1 MKLLKIY
8 TLKMIKKILFIIIT
22 VALSQYA
29 RGQGLPPF
37 NIEGTPYQGGFMRSA
52 SVKVWDSVLED
63 SLYLYEHVDSSFL
76 SGIGG
81 GSGTVKGTG
90 ASRKVPFFVNSDSLT
105 VDSLWYTTGDVISLG
120 TSSPTV
126 TGGSFGFAAH
136 GNLFSS
142 FRLTNAFTGSGA
154 SGGTSIYTYADS
166 LYIANLENGAVTI
179 GVNSVERFRVD
190 ANGLKIEN
198 LKSGGTAPTTSGT
211 LVKLVSDANGR
222 TSFQTNNTGT
232 VTSAGLATGTSG
244 TDVNVSGSPITSSGN
259 ITLNIPTASGTNT
272 GKLLNTDWTLFN
284 NKLGSLNGLTNSTQ
298 TFAVST
304 SSAGFGITS
313 SGSTHT
319 FNLPYQES
327 ALGLRLGHNSDI
339 VGNGVSVGNNAG
351 DSDCSNC
358 VAIGRD
364 VLSSSTAGA
373 SNNVGIGLQT
383 LYSNTT
389 GLDNM
394 AFGNYA
400 MYYNQTGGY
409 NVSIGTQSLQNN
421 ISGGNNVVIGRFA
434 GRDILGSNNICLGY
448 SAGYL
453 ETGSDKIYIGSLL
466 TGNQSTARF
475 GINTNIASLART
487 LHVTGEMRVTDLTT
501 DTPTGLV
508 GADGDGDF
516 GTVSIG
522 TGLSFSAGTL
532 SSTGDSDWGVIGG
545 DMANWGATGT
555 FGSGLNVGIG
565 TASPSRDLD
574 VNGDTRLRGAI
585 YNSSNSAGSSGQV
598 LTSQG
603 ASAFTW
609 TTPTTGTVTSVATN
623 NGITGGTITSTGTIG
638 LTGNALSLHN
648 LASTGIIAR
657 TAANTVTARTITAST
672 GISVT
677 NGDGVSGNPT
687 IAAQGSKYGQLFLN
701 GGNTVGSSATYV
713 LYSSM
718 SVQSDDGSGSFTT
731 NTGTGRITCNFT
743 GTVKVNLTGYFDPNN
758 TDADN
763 ISMVAV
769 KNGSTSNIYARI
781 GANDVTA
788 NRITGH
794 GFTGRIVTVTS
805 GDYFDVRYINNITNI
820 DAFEILLSVE
830 RIN

>member
-1 MKLLKIY
+1 MKHLKIY

-272 GKLLNTDWTLFN
+272 GKLLNTDWTTFN

-351 DSDCSNC
+351 DTDCNNC
-358 VAIGRD
+358 VAIGKD
-364 VLSSSTAGA
+364 VLSASTAGA

-501 DTPTGLV
+501 DNPTAIV
-508 GADGDGDF
+508 GHDADGDF
-516 GTVSIG
+516 STINPG
-522 TGLSFSAGTL
+522 TGLLLSGNTL
-532 SSTGDSDWGVIGG
+532 S
-545 DMANWGATGT
+545 
-555 FGSGLNVGIG
+555 
-565 TASPSRDLD
+565 
-574 VNGDTRLRGAI
+574 VNG
-585 YNSSNSAGSSGQV
+585 V
-598 LTSQG
+598 
-603 ASAFTW
+603 
-609 TTPTTGTVTSVATN
+609 GTVTSVATN
-623 NGITGGTITSTGTIG
+623 NGITGGTIITSGTIG

>member
-1 MKLLKIY
+1 MNKLKTY
-8 TLKMIKKILFIIIT
+8 FLKMIKKIIFT
-22 VALSQYA
+22 ALMAFFSYFSHAQELW
-29 RGQGLPPF
+29 QL
-37 NIEGTPYQGGFMRSA
+37 TPWA
-52 SVKVWDSVLED
+52 
-63 SLYLYEHVDSSFL
+63 VDSNYILGAYPTGEPKWIHKDSI
-76 SGIGG
+76 GISTG

-259 ITLNIPTASGTNT
+259 ITLNIPTASATNT
-272 GKLLNTDWTLFN
+272 GKLSSTDWTTFN
-284 NKLGSLNGLTNSTQ
+284 NKPNGSGTSTRVAFWGDAAANTLTSDAFLYWNNTLKNLGIG
-298 TFAVST
+298 T
-304 SSAGFGITS
+304 SSPSSGARLHIADGDIFILGGSDRRFLMGSSSSSGFWGGMKWTS
-313 SGSTHT
+313 S
-319 FNLPYQES
+319 NL
-327 ALGLRLGHNSDI
+327 LDI
-339 VGNGVSVGNNAG
+339 VHSGYNTGPGAITINSSGYTGFRTGGVSATAPIETYSTTNG
-351 DSDCSNC
+351 SDGLHQRWSY
-358 VAIGRD
+358 
-364 VLSSSTAGA
+364 AGA
-373 SNNVGIGLQT
+373 ASNYNLHLRQAVTSGVVRYNFVVRNASTDYDYNLVLDRGSVGIG
-383 LYSNTT
+383 
-389 GLDNM
+389 M
-394 AFGNYA
+394 
-400 MYYNQTGGY
+400 
-409 NVSIGTQSLQNN
+409 
-421 ISGGNNVVIGRFA
+421 
-434 GRDILGSNNICLGY
+434 
-448 SAGYL
+448 
-453 ETGSDKIYIGSLL
+453 E
-466 TGNQSTARF
+466 
-475 GINTNIASLART
+475 
-487 LHVTGEMRVTDLTT
+487 
-501 DTPTGLV
+501 TPTR
-508 GADGDGDF
+508 
-516 GTVSIG
+516 
-522 TGLSFSAGTL
+522 
-532 SSTGDSDWGVIGG
+532 
-545 DMANWGATGT
+545 T
-555 FGSGLNVGIG
+555 F
-565 TASPSRDLD
+565 D